1 MISCNNQK
9 HCPPQKKQSWLGK
22 RFSCT
27 QTTVPSTWELG
38 ADDRNW
44 NAFDQLI
51 LVLNFKCVLSVKR
64 RLYGFK
70 VLTSCWNVCLPY
82 GWMRGRITKVTVNYM
97 DIPCLRDNLALW
109 TQSMSVSVYVW
120 SINSHSYLKN
130 CYLYTYICYWMRE
143 DDDCNIEWCRY
154 RLNFLALWTQS
165 MSVSVYV
172 WSINSHSYLK
182 NCYLYTYIC
191 YWMREDDDCNIEW
204 CRYRLNFKQSVRE
217 AFKGPSSINPS
228 NDEGNTTKYSGRT
241 DTNSSCKDKR
251 TTKIVLH
258 GPIPS
263 KGLHEQPLRL
273 LQ

>member
-9 HCPPQKKQSWLGK
+9 HCPPQKKSWLGK

-109 TQSMSVSVYVW
+109 TQSMSVSVFVW

-154 RLNFLALWTQS
+154 RLNFNS
-165 MSVSVYV
+165 VHVSVS
-172 WSINSHSYLK
+172 
-182 NCYLYTYIC
+182 
-191 YWMREDDDCNIEW
+191 
-204 CRYRLNFKQSVRE
+204 
-217 AFKGPSSINPS
+217 
-228 NDEGNTTKYSGRT
+228 
-241 DTNSSCKDKR
+241 
-251 TTKIVLH
+251 
-258 GPIPS
+258 
-263 KGLHEQPLRL
+263 LRL
-273 LQ
+273 VDQLA